1 MQILTFSGEKPY
13 KCEFCD
19 KAFSQNGDLNKH
31 KRLHVGENT
40 YKCTIQGC
48 TEAFRLQIDLRNH
61 QKVHFC
67 KEDTIEEACE

>member
-1 MQILTFSGEKPY
+1 MISTSSGEKPY

-40 YKCTIQGC
+40 YKCTEAGC
-48 TEAFRLQIDLRNH
+48 TEAFRLQADLRNH
-61 QKVHFC
+61 LKVHFC
-67 KEDTIEEACE
+67 KEERIDEASE